1 MSYEKYYDPPKENEN
16 KPLTKPVETA
26 LEKYIKLSL
35 EEKLQFNKN
44 LADNNKYLL

>member
-1 MSYEKYYDPPKENEN
+1 MSYDKYYEPPTEKEI
-16 KPLTKPVETA
+16 KPLTKPVESA

-35 EEKLQFNKN
+35 EDKLQFNKA